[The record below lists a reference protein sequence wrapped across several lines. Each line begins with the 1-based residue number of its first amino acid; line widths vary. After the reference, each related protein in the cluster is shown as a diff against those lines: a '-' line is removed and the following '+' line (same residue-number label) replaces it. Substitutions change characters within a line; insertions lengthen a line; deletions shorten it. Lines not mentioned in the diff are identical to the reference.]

1 MSLIQNTLNLGC
13 IVEGHGDVK
22 AVPVL
27 VRRIQQELAP
37 SVNLIIRQ
45 PFRLPRTK
53 LDKPDKLKNALNSL
67 AKYLPP
73 PRAILILVDAD
84 KDCPATLGPEL
95 VKQAQKAR
103 SDIQIGIVLAKHE
116 FESWFLAAASSIAGR
131 RGLRPELPEISD
143 PEAIR
148 GAKEWLGKNMPP
160 STKYK
165 ETVDQA
171 SLAAV
176 FDLELAQKHSPS
188 FDKCRRE
195 IERLLKTA
203 GSSPAL

>member
-27 VRRIQQELAP
+27 VRRIQQELDP
-37 SVNLIIRQ
+37 SVNLIVRK

-53 LDKPDKLKNALNSL
+53 LIKPGEFERALNITANYL
-67 AKYLPP
+67 AP

-84 KDCPATLGPEL
+84 VDCPATLGPEL

-103 SDIQIGIVLAKHE
+103 SDIQTGVVLAKHE
-116 FESWFLAAASSIAGR
+116 FESWFLAAAPSIAGYS
-131 RGLRPELPEISD
+131 GLKQELPEISD
-143 PEAIR
+143 PETIR
-148 GAKEWLGKNMPP
+148 GAKEWIGNNMPP

-176 FDLELAQKHSPS
+176 FDIDLARKHSPS
-188 FDKCRRE
+188 FNKCHRE

-203 GSSPAL
+203 GSTQDH